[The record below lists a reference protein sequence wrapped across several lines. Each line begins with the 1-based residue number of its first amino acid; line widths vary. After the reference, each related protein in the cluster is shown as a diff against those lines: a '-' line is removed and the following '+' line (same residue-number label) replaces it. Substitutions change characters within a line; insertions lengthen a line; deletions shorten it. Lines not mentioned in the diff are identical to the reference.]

1 MRILILSIYHD
12 PEPIP
17 KTGELARELQRRGH
31 DVTVVTAF
39 PHYPAGDLYPGYRL
53 APWRSPYLLWRI
65 ETYWG
70 LHADRISPAEFRA
83 FCWRH
88 RAELWRFLQWAGKMS
103 R

>member
-1 MRILILSIYHD
+1 MVKFLWRAS
-12 PEPIP
+12 
-17 KTGELARELQRRGH
+17 K
-31 DVTVVTAF
+31 
-39 PHYPAGDLYPGYRL
+39 GYRL

-83 FCWRH
+83 FCWQH